1 MVPPVTPAR
10 GDPNLKRSNRLVLL
24 IGVFLAVVAF
34 VGIALT
40 LNGGGGNT
48 PQATPATK
56 LPTVI
61 AAQDIPLGAVVT
73 KEMLTVADRDIDG
86 QRKTTAFQNAELV
99 IGKIARRP
107 IGNGA
112 QLEAADF
119 VTTGGLTQIDVP
131 PGMRAYAVQVDQVS
145 GVGTIIRAGD
155 YVDMVVGLTGDRFP
169 VVEVN
174 PDDDTITVVAGLN
187 GTSVKLLIE
196 GMQVLGTALP
206 APAAA
211 AAADPNA
218 PAASGEPETTLTG
231 NQELVILAVSAQQA
245 EIIKFAQMDGSITL
259 ALRSPKDFVD
269 ENGQPVVNLPAGTT
283 GVILKTLVDG
293 YGVIRPELV
302 EAILPTQ

>member
-1 MVPPVTPAR
+1 
-10 GDPNLKRSNRLVLL
+10 LKRSNRLVLL
-24 IGVFLAVVAF
+24 IGVFLAVIAF

-40 LNGGGGNT
+40 LNGSGGT
-48 PQATPATK
+48 PTATPATK

-73 KEMLTVADRDIDG
+73 KDMLTVADRDIDG
-86 QRKTTAFQNAELV
+86 DRKPSAFQNPELV
-99 IGKIARRP
+99 IGSVARRA

-131 PGMRAYAVQVDQVS
+131 PGMRGISIQVDQVS

-155 YVDMVVGLTGDRFP
+155 YVDLIIGVTGDRFP
-169 VVEVN
+169 VVQVDPN
-174 PDDDTITVVAGLN
+174 DDTVTVVEGLN

-206 APAAA
+206 APV

-218 PAASGEPETTLTG
+218 PAASGEPQTTLTG
-231 NQELVILAVSAQQA
+231 DQELVILAVSAQQA